1 MKRKITATPEGRQA
15 ERALRR
21 AVARMAERNRK
32 LGIPVAVMKDG
43 KAVLLPVD
51 EALKITRKK

>member
-1 MKRKITATPEGRQA
+1 MKIIRTATREGRQA

-21 AVARMAERNRK
+21 AVMRMAERNRK

-43 KAVLLPVD
+43 KAVLLPVS